1 MSVKLSELAKE
12 LNLTTAELKAK
23 FSTIGVELKSTA
35 RTVDDI
41 SADMLR
47 SALTTAPVAEVV
59 DNEDVFEDVETVVD
73 IVDYHEKELDCEIIK
88 SQRKMT
94 AGNKDTKAKKNAA
107 KPASPSQIAQVL
119 NQRPTGPVVFEI
131 PDVITVKEFS
141 EKTGVNPIRI
151 IGELMKNGI
160 LANINQSIDYETAS
174 IIADDFGIKIKNKRA
189 AAAIEDI
196 SSGNLELLLEEKDH
210 GLLVERPPVVT
221 IMGHVDHGKT
231 SLLDA
236 IRESKI
242 AKGEAGGI
250 TQHIGAY
257 QVENNGRKIT
267 FIDTPGHEAFTSMR
281 ARGAKVT
288 DIVILVIAAD
298 EGPKPQTIEAL
309 NHALAAE
316 VPIIVA
322 LNKIDKE
329 GINLDKV
336 KGQLAEIGLQP
347 EDWGGTT
354 IVAPV
359 SAHTKQGIPNL
370 LDMVLL
376 VADMNQ
382 YKANPNRLA
391 VCTVLESHVDKSMG
405 PVATILVNTGT
416 LKHQDPFIVG
426 DIFGRVKVMKNDKDE
441 TIQIAGPS
449 TPVQIAGLEKTP
461 NAGDVLQVVSSV
473 EEARSKASQ
482 IGIHRIDETAGANT
496 KTLEYIMSAIKEGRL
511 QQLKIVLK
519 ADTLGTLEALKLSVG
534 QIKHEDIT
542 VKIIHSAVGQ
552 ISETDVMMAAATPGV
567 IVIGFNTEANLHVK
581 EVANRNN
588 VQVFT
593 YQIIYKLIEDIKKIL
608 TGMLEPDVQQVT
620 LGRAEVRAVF
630 MTQRKLM
637 IVGCKVI
644 SGKVENKT
652 RLRVFRDDKQ
662 IGEGVLGSL
671 KKNTDQVHDMQEGS
685 ECGIRFEG
693 DVKLQ
698 EKDILE
704 SWKEERRKKVVI

>member
-12 LNLTTAELKAK
+12 LNLTSAELKAK
-23 FSTIGVELKSTA
+23 FASIGVELKSTA
-35 RTVDDI
+35 RTVDEI

-47 SALTTAPVAEVV
+47 SALTAPVVVENTDVV
-59 DNEDVFEDVETVVD
+59 DDIAEAVVD
-73 IVDYHEKELDCEIIK
+73 IDDYHEKELDREIIK

-94 AGNKDTKAKKNAA
+94 AGNKDTKAKKATV
-107 KPASPSQIAQVL
+107 KPSAPTQQTQASKIIGTQ
-119 NQRPTGPVVFEI
+119 VFEI

-174 IIADDFGIKIKNKRA
+174 IIADDFGIKIKHKRA

-196 SSGNLELLLEEKDH
+196 SSGNLDLLLEEKDQAV
-210 GLLVERPPVVT
+210 LVERPPVVT

-231 SLLDA
+231 SLLDS
-236 IRESKI
+236 IRESEV

-257 QVENNGRKIT
+257 QVEKNGRKIT

-329 GINLDKV
+329 GINLDRV

-347 EDWGGTT
+347 EEWGGTT
-354 IVAPV
+354 IIAPV

-370 LDMVLL
+370 LDMILL

-382 YKANPNRLA
+382 YKANPTRLA

-405 PVATILVNTGT
+405 PVATILVNSGT
-416 LKHQDPFIVG
+416 LRQQDPFIVG
-426 DIFGRVKVMKNDKDE
+426 DIFGRVKVMKNDHNQ

-449 TPVQIAGLEKTP
+449 TPVRIAGLEKTP
-461 NAGDVLQVVSSV
+461 NAGDVLQVVASV

-496 KTLEYIMSAIKEGRL
+496 KTLEYIMSALKEGRM

-542 VKIIHSAVGQ
+542 VKIIHSAIGQ
-552 ISETDVMMAAATPGV
+552 ISESDVMMAAATPGV
-567 IVIGFNTEANLHVK
+567 VVIGFNTEANLHVR
-581 EVANRNN
+581 EVADRNN
-588 VQVFT
+588 VQIFT
-593 YQIIYKLIEDIKKIL
+593 YQIIYKLIEDLKKIL
-608 TGMLEPDVQQVT
+608 TGMLEPDVSQVT

-630 MTQRKLM
+630 MTQRKVM
-637 IVGCKVI
+637 IVGCKVL

-652 RLRVFRDDKQ
+652 KLRVFRAEKL
-662 IGEGVLGSL
+662 IGEGTLGSL
-671 KKNTDQVHDMQEGS
+671 KKNTDQVHEMHEGS

-693 DVKLQ
+693 DIKL
-698 EKDILE
+698 EEGDVLE
-704 SWKEERRKKVVI
+704 SWKEERRKKVVL